1 MKPLGYKDPVLVSG
15 TDGVGTKLRVA
26 MDSGIHSYVGKWI
39 VGCVYFMF
47 DIFLFYPL
55 CMIFFKR
62 KGSCFIISSDSMIT
76 TPTP

>member
-26 MDSGIHSYVGKWI
+26 MDSGIHSYVGKWV
-39 VGCVYFMF
+39 VGCLIMF
-47 DIFLFYPL
+47 YIFLFYSL

-62 KGSCFIISSDSMIT
+62 KGSCFIISSNSMMT